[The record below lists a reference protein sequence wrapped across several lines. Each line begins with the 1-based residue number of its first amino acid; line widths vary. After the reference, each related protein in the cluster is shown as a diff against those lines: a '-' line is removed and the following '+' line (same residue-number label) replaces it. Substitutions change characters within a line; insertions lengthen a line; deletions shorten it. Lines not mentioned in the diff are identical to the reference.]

1 MRATG
6 IGRNGSYRSSYR
18 RHFRVALLVIN
29 DVNRQDLEACS
40 VGRTIPSWRLV
51 VNDELGRI
59 GRFRSFLRVE
69 DKEIFDDLLR
79 QCKHY
84 APYASTMASVV
95 KEVPLMFS
103 MLFGQHKMIWEL
115 EKRLAKLEANPTQQ
129 SSVERSSSRLE
140 VYPPSE

>member
-1 MRATG
+1 M
-6 IGRNGSYRSSYR
+6 
-18 RHFRVALLVIN
+18 
-29 DVNRQDLEACS
+29 
-40 VGRTIPSWRLV
+40 GRTIPSWRLV
-51 VNDELGRI
+51 VNDEIERI
-59 GRFRSFLRVE
+59 GRFKSFLRVE

-115 EKRLAKLEANPTQQ
+115 EKRLAKLEANQTQK
-129 SSVERSSSRLE
+129 SSSQLADQTLQLS
-140 VYPPSE
+140 V

>member
-1 MRATG
+1 M
-6 IGRNGSYRSSYR
+6 
-18 RHFRVALLVIN
+18 
-29 DVNRQDLEACS
+29 
-40 VGRTIPSWRLV
+40 
-51 VNDELGRI
+51 NDELDRI
-59 GRFRSFLRVE
+59 GRFREFLRVE

-115 EKRLAKLEANPTQQ
+115 EKRIAKLEANQTQQ
-129 SSVERSSSRLE
+129 SSLQI
-140 VYPPSE
+140 PAD

>member
-1 MRATG
+1 
-6 IGRNGSYRSSYR
+6 
-18 RHFRVALLVIN
+18 
-29 DVNRQDLEACS
+29 VNEE
-40 VGRTIPSWRLV
+40 I
-51 VNDELGRI
+51 ERI
-59 GRFRSFLRVE
+59 GRFRDFLRVE

-115 EKRLAKLEANPTQQ
+115 EKRLAKLEANQTQQ
-129 SSVERSSSRLE
+129 SNSQIPAQTLQVS
-140 VYPPSE
+140 P

>member
-1 MRATG
+1 
-6 IGRNGSYRSSYR
+6 
-18 RHFRVALLVIN
+18 
-29 DVNRQDLEACS
+29 

-51 VNDELGRI
+51 VNDEIERI
-59 GRFRSFLRVE
+59 GKFKDFLRID

-103 MLFGQHKMIWEL
+103 MMFGQHKMIFEL
-115 EKRLAKLEANPTQQ
+115 EKRLAKLEANQTQPLGMKD
-129 SSVERSSSRLE
+129 SSHSLE
-140 VYPPSE
+140 VITTSQE

>member
-1 MRATG
+1 
-6 IGRNGSYRSSYR
+6 
-18 RHFRVALLVIN
+18 
-29 DVNRQDLEACS
+29 
-40 VGRTIPSWRLV
+40 
-51 VNDELGRI
+51 VNDEIERI
-59 GRFRSFLRVE
+59 GRFKSFLRVE

-115 EKRLAKLEANPTQQ
+115 EKRLAKLEANQTQK
-129 SSVERSSSRLE
+129 SSSQLADQTLQLS
-140 VYPPSE
+140 V

>member
-1 MRATG
+1 
-6 IGRNGSYRSSYR
+6 
-18 RHFRVALLVIN
+18 
-29 DVNRQDLEACS
+29 

-51 VNDELGRI
+51 VNDEIERI

-115 EKRLAKLEANPTQQ
+115 EKRLAKLEANQTQRSGVQDSRSGLETIAPTSQQ
-129 SSVERSSSRLE
+129 
-140 VYPPSE
+140 

>member
-1 MRATG
+1 M
-6 IGRNGSYRSSYR
+6 
-18 RHFRVALLVIN
+18 
-29 DVNRQDLEACS
+29 
-40 VGRTIPSWRLV
+40 GRTIPSWRLV
-51 VNDELGRI
+51 VNDEIERI
-59 GRFRSFLRVE
+59 ERFKSFLRIE

-115 EKRLAKLEANPTQQ
+115 EKRLAKLEANQTRQ
-129 SSVERSSSRLE
+129 SSVEKSNSGLE
-140 VYPPSE
+140 TYPTYD

>member
-1 MRATG
+1 M
-6 IGRNGSYRSSYR
+6 Y
-18 RHFRVALLVIN
+18 
-29 DVNRQDLEACS
+29 

-51 VNDELGRI
+51 VNDELERI
-59 GRFRSFLRVE
+59 ARFRDFLRPE

-115 EKRLAKLEANPTQQ
+115 EKRIAKLEANRIQLPPDQ
-129 SSVERSSSRLE
+129 VRE
-140 VYPPSE
+140 VVTTSLS

>member
-1 MRATG
+1 M
-6 IGRNGSYRSSYR
+6 
-18 RHFRVALLVIN
+18 
-29 DVNRQDLEACS
+29 
-40 VGRTIPSWRLV
+40 
-51 VNDELGRI
+51 NDEIERI

-103 MLFGQHKMIWEL
+103 MMFGQHKMIWEL
-115 EKRLAKLEANPTQQ
+115 EKRLAKLEANQTQQ
-129 SSVERSSSRLE
+129 SSVQDSGSGLE
-140 VYPPSE
+140 TIVHANQP

>member
-1 MRATG
+1 
-6 IGRNGSYRSSYR
+6 
-18 RHFRVALLVIN
+18 
-29 DVNRQDLEACS
+29 

-51 VNDELGRI
+51 VNDEIERI
-59 GRFRSFLRVE
+59 GRFKSFLRVE

-115 EKRLAKLEANPTQQ
+115 EKRLAKLEANQTQQ
-129 SSVERSSSRLE
+129 SSAQESS
-140 VYPPSE
+140 PSMETYVPAD

>member
-1 MRATG
+1 LRK
-6 IGRNGSYRSSYR
+6 RNR
-18 RHFRVALLVIN
+18 F
-29 DVNRQDLEACS
+29 EECS

-51 VNDELGRI
+51 VNDELERI
-59 GRFRSFLRVE
+59 ARFRDFLRPE

-103 MLFGQHKMIWEL
+103 MLFGQHKMIFEL
-115 EKRLAKLEANPTQQ
+115 EKRLAKLEANTTQG
-129 SSVERSSSRLE
+129 SSGQNSSLAA
-140 VYPPSE
+140 

>member
-1 MRATG
+1 M
-6 IGRNGSYRSSYR
+6 
-18 RHFRVALLVIN
+18 
-29 DVNRQDLEACS
+29 
-40 VGRTIPSWRLV
+40 
-51 VNDELGRI
+51 NDELERI
-59 GRFRSFLRVE
+59 ARFRDFLRPE

-115 EKRLAKLEANPTQQ
+115 EKRIAKLEANRIQLPPDQ
-129 SSVERSSSRLE
+129 VRE
-140 VYPPSE
+140 VVTTSLS

>member
-1 MRATG
+1 M
-6 IGRNGSYRSSYR
+6 
-18 RHFRVALLVIN
+18 
-29 DVNRQDLEACS
+29 
-40 VGRTIPSWRLV
+40 GRTIPSWRLV
-51 VNDELGRI
+51 VNDELERI
-59 GRFRSFLRVE
+59 GRFKDFLRIE

-115 EKRLAKLEANPTQQ
+115 EKRLAKLEANQTQQ
-129 SSVERSSSRLE
+129 PNSQI
-140 VYPPSE
+140 PSQILQVSP

>member
-1 MRATG
+1 
-6 IGRNGSYRSSYR
+6 
-18 RHFRVALLVIN
+18 
-29 DVNRQDLEACS
+29 

-51 VNDELGRI
+51 VNDEIEQI
-59 GRFRSFLRVE
+59 GRFKDFLRIE

-115 EKRLAKLEANPTQQ
+115 EKRLAKLEANRTQQ
-129 SSVERSSSRLE
+129 LAPQESSSGLERL
-140 VYPPSE
+140 VPSSQQ

>member
-1 MRATG
+1 
-6 IGRNGSYRSSYR
+6 
-18 RHFRVALLVIN
+18 
-29 DVNRQDLEACS
+29 
-40 VGRTIPSWRLV
+40 
-51 VNDELGRI
+51 VNDELERI
-59 GRFRSFLRVE
+59 GRFRDFLRVE

-115 EKRLAKLEANPTQQ
+115 EKRLAKLEANQPQQ
-129 SSVERSSSRLE
+129 SGIQDSGSGLGTLVQSSQQ
-140 VYPPSE
+140 

>member
-1 MRATG
+1 
-6 IGRNGSYRSSYR
+6 
-18 RHFRVALLVIN
+18 
-29 DVNRQDLEACS
+29 

-51 VNDELGRI
+51 VNDEIERI
-59 GRFRSFLRVE
+59 GKFKDFLRFD

-103 MLFGQHKMIWEL
+103 MMFGQHKMIFEL
-115 EKRLAKLEANPTQQ
+115 EKRLAKLEANQSQQ
-129 SSVERSSSRLE
+129 SSSQIAAQASQVN
-140 VYPPSE
+140 P

>member
-1 MRATG
+1 M
-6 IGRNGSYRSSYR
+6 
-18 RHFRVALLVIN
+18 
-29 DVNRQDLEACS
+29 
-40 VGRTIPSWRLV
+40 GRTIPSWRLV
-51 VNDELGRI
+51 VNDELERI
-59 GRFRSFLRVE
+59 GRFKDFLRIE

-115 EKRLAKLEANPTQQ
+115 EKRLAKIEANQTQQ
-129 SSVERSSSRLE
+129 PNSQIPAQILQVS
-140 VYPPSE
+140 P

>member
-1 MRATG
+1 M
-6 IGRNGSYRSSYR
+6 
-18 RHFRVALLVIN
+18 
-29 DVNRQDLEACS
+29 
-40 VGRTIPSWRLV
+40 GRTIPSWRLV
-51 VNDELGRI
+51 ANDEIERI
-59 GRFRSFLRVE
+59 GRFMLFLRVE

-115 EKRLAKLEANPTQQ
+115 EKRLAKLEANQTQP
-129 SSVERSSSRLE
+129 SSAEKSSYRLQAN
-140 VYPPSE
+140 PPLEY

>member
-1 MRATG
+1 
-6 IGRNGSYRSSYR
+6 
-18 RHFRVALLVIN
+18 
-29 DVNRQDLEACS
+29 
-40 VGRTIPSWRLV
+40 
-51 VNDELGRI
+51 VNDEIERI
-59 GRFRSFLRVE
+59 SRFRDFLRVE

-115 EKRLAKLEANPTQQ
+115 EKRVSKLEANQTQQ
-129 SSVERSSSRLE
+129 SSSQPTTQALQLRI
-140 VYPPSE
+140 

>member
-1 MRATG
+1 
-6 IGRNGSYRSSYR
+6 
-18 RHFRVALLVIN
+18 
-29 DVNRQDLEACS
+29 

-51 VNDELGRI
+51 VNDEIERI
-59 GRFRSFLRVE
+59 GRFKSFLRIE

-115 EKRLAKLEANPTQQ
+115 EKRLAKLEANQTQQ
-129 SSVERSSSRLE
+129 SSSQ
-140 VYPPSE
+140 PPAQALQVPA